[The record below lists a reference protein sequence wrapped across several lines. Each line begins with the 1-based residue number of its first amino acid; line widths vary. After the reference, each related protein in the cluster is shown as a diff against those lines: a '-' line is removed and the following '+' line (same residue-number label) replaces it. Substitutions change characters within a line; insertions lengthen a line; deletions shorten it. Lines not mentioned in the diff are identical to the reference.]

1 METVFHSLLILL
13 SFVAIS
19 HTQPLLAGSFPIS
32 PNFAAVFNFGD
43 SNSDTGEL
51 TSGLGFRLPPPNG
64 QSFVFKPPSTG
75 RFCDGRLIVDFLME
89 AIGRPYL
96 RPYLDSV
103 STQSYL
109 RGCNFAAGGST
120 IQKANA
126 ASFSPF
132 SFAVQVSQFV
142 TFKFKVLQLIQQGN
156 YNNNPQHY
164 INLSG
169 SYRHMFIQLY
179 QHIFFSDKTLENL
192 PSEDHFKNGL
202 YMFDIGQNDI
212 AGAIYG
218 KTVDQAAAVIPTII
232 KTFQD
237 GINRL
242 YWEGGARNFW
252 IHNTGPIGCLA
263 QMVSIFGKE
272 KSKVD
277 EFGCVIGHNEAA
289 KLFNLQLQG
298 LVRNFTQQY
307 RDANFTYLDIF
318 SIKSDLIQN
327 HSKYGF
333 DQSIMVCCGT
343 GGPPLNYN
351 DQINCGSTGTS
362 NGTTVTSNAC
372 NDSSKYV
379 NWDGIHYTEAAN
391 RFVSQKILSGTYSQ
405 TVSS

>member
-1 METVFHSLLILL
+1 METFFHTLLTLL

-19 HTQPLLAGSFPIS
+19 HTQPLLAASFPIS

-51 TSGLGFRLPPPNG
+51 TSGLGFRLQPTYG

-126 ASFSPF
+126 ASISPF
-132 SFAVQVSQFV
+132 GFGVQVSQFI
-142 TFKFKVLQLIQQGN
+142 TFKFKVLQLIQQ
-156 YNNNPQHY
+156 
-164 INLSG
+164 
-169 SYRHMFIQLY
+169 
-179 QHIFFSDKTLENL
+179 DKTLENL

-212 AGAIYG
+212 AGAIYN
-218 KTVDQAAAVIPTII
+218 KTVDQAAVVIPTII

-263 QMVSIFGKE
+263 QMVSIFGRE
-272 KSKVD
+272 KSKLD

-289 KLFNLQLQG
+289 KLFNSQLQS
-298 LVRNFTQQY
+298 LVKNSSQQY
-307 RDANFTYLDIF
+307 LDANFTYVDIF

-343 GGPPLNYN
+343 GGPPLNY
-351 DQINCGSTGTS
+351 DDKINCGSTGTS
-362 NGTTVTSNAC
+362 TNGTRITANAC

-391 RFVSQKILSGTYSQ
+391 RFVSQEILSGKYSQ

>member
-1 METVFHSLLILL
+1 MGTFFHTLLTLL

-19 HTQPLLAGSFPIS
+19 HTQILLAGSFPIS
-32 PNFAAVFNFGD
+32 PNFPAVFNFGD

-51 TSGLGFRLPPPNG
+51 TSGLGFRLQPTYG
-64 QSFVFKPPSTG
+64 KSYAFKPPSTG

-126 ASFSPF
+126 ASISPF
-132 SFAVQVSQFV
+132 GFGVQVAQFI
-142 TFKFKVLQLIQQGN
+142 TFKFKVLQLIQQ
-156 YNNNPQHY
+156 
-164 INLSG
+164 
-169 SYRHMFIQLY
+169 
-179 QHIFFSDKTLENL
+179 DKTLKNL

-232 KTFQD
+232 KTFED

-263 QMVSIFGKE
+263 QMVSLFGRE

-298 LVRNFTQQY
+298 LVRNLSQQY
-307 RDANFTYLDIF
+307 RDANFTYVDIF

-327 HSKYGF
+327 HTKYGF

-362 NGTTVTSNAC
+362 SNGTKITATAC

-379 NWDGIHYTEAAN
+379 NWDGVHYTEAAN
-391 RFVSQKILSGTYSQ
+391 RFVSQKILSGKYSQ

>member
-1 METVFHSLLILL
+1 METVFPSLLILL

-19 HTQPLLAGSFPIS
+19 HTQPLLAASFPIS

-43 SNSDTGEL
+43 SNSDTGEI
-51 TSGLGFRLPPPNG
+51 TSGLGFRFLPPNG
-64 QSFVFKPPSTG
+64 ESFVFKPPSTG
-75 RFCDGRLIVDFLME
+75 RACDGRLIVDILME

-109 RGCNFAAGGST
+109 RGCNFAAAGST
-120 IQKANA
+120 IQKATA
-126 ASFSPF
+126 ASYSPF

-142 TFKFKVLQLIQQGN
+142 TFKYKVLQLIQQ
-156 YNNNPQHY
+156 
-164 INLSG
+164 
-169 SYRHMFIQLY
+169 
-179 QHIFFSDKTLENL
+179 DKTLENL

-212 AGAIYG
+212 AGAMYG

-232 KTFQD
+232 NTFKD

-263 QMVSIFGKE
+263 QMVSLFGKE
-272 KSKVD
+272 KSQVD
-277 EFGCVIGHNEAA
+277 KFGCVIGHNEAA
-289 KLFNLQLQG
+289 KLFNSQLQG
-298 LVRNFTQQY
+298 LVTNFTQQY
-307 RDANFTYLDIF
+307 TDANFTYVDIF

-327 HSKYGF
+327 HSTYGF
-333 DQSIMVCCGT
+333 DQSIMACCGT

-351 DQINCGSTGTS
+351 DQVGCGWTGTS
-362 NGTTVTSNAC
+362 PNGTTITTKSCNA
-372 NDSSKYV
+372 SSKYV

-391 RFVSQKILSGTYSQ
+391 RFVSQKILSGKYSQ
-405 TVSS
+405 TASS